1 MIITCPSCATSH
13 NLPDNDFASD
23 GSIIKCTSCGHSWLE
38 ARAIE
43 VVDSVD
49 ISNLIQDDIAV
60 NHNRFSSTSNLPAI
74 PQAPDTEYEAV
85 RIAKAVKQA
94 EQTRLAAAAK
104 RRSKI
109 RGWLTLAACISAPF
123 VFAGAFPETVVRAL
137 PGSIVMFD
145 KAGIDV
151 NIPGFTIT
159 NVTHQYLMAGGVRVL
174 AIRGEILNVSG
185 KEKTVPSLRFA
196 LRDKNRKEVYNWML
210 NGVARRPLRPG
221 LSTSFLTRVA
231 SPPKLADD
239 FQIRFALKSEIAKT
253 ASYESHTNKRSQ
265 N

>member
-13 NLPDNDFASD
+13 NLPDGNFASD
-23 GSIIKCTSCGHSWLE
+23 GSIIRCASCGHSWLE
-38 ARAIE
+38 ARAVE
-43 VVDSVD
+43 VIDSVD
-49 ISNLIQDDIAV
+49 IADLIRDDIAI
-60 NHNRFSSTSNLPAI
+60 NQNAYSTTPNLPAI
-74 PQAPDTEYEAV
+74 PQSPDTEYEAV
-85 RIAKAVKQA
+85 RIARAVKQA
-94 EQTRLAAAAK
+94 EQTRLEAVAARRAK
-104 RRSKI
+104 T

-123 VFAGAFPETVVRAL
+123 VLAGAFPEAVVRTL

-145 KAGIDV
+145 KVGIDV
-151 NIPGFTIT
+151 NIAGFTIS
-159 NVTHQYLMAGGVRVL
+159 NVTHQYLMAGGLRVL
-174 AIRGEILNVSG
+174 AIRGEIINVSG

-196 LRDKNRKEVYNWML
+196 LRDKNRNEVYNWTL

-253 ASYESHTNKRSQ
+253 ASYESHTDKRSQ